1 MKTTKDKIRLL
12 TFFALCQNMLD
23 FIDGSWHGH
32 PANKQAVKMVT
43 KQMVRELEKTMAI
56 LFPPNRNDD
65 PELPDALDTFQNACT
80 AMESF
85 FMLGME
91 MEPYYKLAEQY
102 GYRVSTI
109 IVENRHGS
117 SSVHDVPSETIDKM
131 RNRFQI
137 KL

>member
-91 MEPYYKLAEQY
+91 MDVMDQTKKDSLNTQINILLKSY
-102 GYRVSTI
+102 G
-109 IVENRHGS
+109 
-117 SSVHDVPSETIDKM
+117 IDCWEKPM
-131 RNRFQI
+131 SNLW
-137 KL
+137 KN

>member
-43 KQMVRELEKTMAI
+43 KQMIRELEKTMAV
-56 LFPPNRNDD
+56 LFPHNRNDD

-91 MEPYYKLAEQY
+91 MDLMDDTKKDSLNTQINILLKSY
-102 GYRVSTI
+102 G
-109 IVENRHGS
+109 
-117 SSVHDVPSETIDKM
+117 IDCWEKPM
-131 RNRFQI
+131 SNLW
-137 KL
+137 KN

>member
-85 FMLGME
+85 FILGM
-91 MEPYYKLAEQY
+91 
-102 GYRVSTI
+102 
-109 IVENRHGS
+109 N
-117 SSVHDVPSETIDKM
+117 IDTLD
-131 RNRFQI
+131 QI
-137 KL
+137 KKDSLNTQLNILLKSYGIDCWEKPMSNLWKD

>member
-1 MKTTKDKIRLL
+1 MRTTKDKIRLL

-43 KQMVRELEKTMAI
+43 KQMIRELEKTMAV
-56 LFPPNRNDD
+56 LFPQDRNDD

-91 MEPYYKLAEQY
+91 MDQMDQTKKDSLNTQINILLKSY
-102 GYRVSTI
+102 G
-109 IVENRHGS
+109 
-117 SSVHDVPSETIDKM
+117 IDCWEKPM
-131 RNRFQI
+131 SNLW
-137 KL
+137 KN

>member
-43 KQMVRELEKTMAI
+43 KQMVRELEKTMAV

-85 FMLGME
+85 FMLGMNIDS
-91 MEPYYKLAEQY
+91 MDQVKKDSLNTQLNILLKSY
-102 GYRVSTI
+102 G
-109 IVENRHGS
+109 
-117 SSVHDVPSETIDKM
+117 IDCWEKPM
-131 RNRFQI
+131 
-137 KL
+137 KELWKD

>member
-43 KQMVRELEKTMAI
+43 KQMVRELEKTMAV

-91 MEPYYKLAEQY
+91 MDVIDQTKKDSLNTQINILLKSY
-102 GYRVSTI
+102 G
-109 IVENRHGS
+109 
-117 SSVHDVPSETIDKM
+117 IDCWEKPM
-131 RNRFQI
+131 SNLW
-137 KL
+137 KD

>member
-43 KQMVRELEKTMAI
+43 KQMIRELEKTMAV
-56 LFPPNRNDD
+56 LFPQNRNDD
-65 PELPDALDTFQNACT
+65 PDLPDALDTFQNACT

-91 MEPYYKLAEQY
+91 MDQMDQTKKDSLNTQINILLKSY
-102 GYRVSTI
+102 G
-109 IVENRHGS
+109 
-117 SSVHDVPSETIDKM
+117 IDCWEKPM
-131 RNRFQI
+131 SNLW
-137 KL
+137 KN

>member
-1 MKTTKDKIRLL
+1 MRTTKDKIRLL

-43 KQMVRELEKTMAI
+43 KQMMRELEKTMAV
-56 LFPPNRNDD
+56 LFPHNRNDD

-91 MEPYYKLAEQY
+91 MDQMDQTKKDSLNTQINILLKSY
-102 GYRVSTI
+102 G
-109 IVENRHGS
+109 
-117 SSVHDVPSETIDKM
+117 IDCWEKPM
-131 RNRFQI
+131 SNLW
-137 KL
+137 KN

>member
-1 MKTTKDKIRLL
+1 MKASKDKIRLL

-23 FIDGSWHGH
+23 FIDGSWNGH

-43 KQMVRELEKTMAI
+43 KQMIRELEKTMAV
-56 LFPPNRNDD
+56 LFPHNRNDD

-91 MEPYYKLAEQY
+91 MDVMDQTKKDSLNTQINILLKSY
-102 GYRVSTI
+102 G
-109 IVENRHGS
+109 
-117 SSVHDVPSETIDKM
+117 IDTWEKPM
-131 RNRFQI
+131 SNLW
-137 KL
+137 KD

>member
-43 KQMVRELEKTMAI
+43 KQMIRELEKTMAV
-56 LFPPNRNDD
+56 LFPQNRNDD

-85 FMLGME
+85 FILGMNMDQ
-91 MEPYYKLAEQY
+91 MEQVKKDSLNTQINILLKSY
-102 GYRVSTI
+102 G
-109 IVENRHGS
+109 
-117 SSVHDVPSETIDKM
+117 IDCWEKPM
-131 RNRFQI
+131 SNLW
-137 KL
+137 KD

>member
-43 KQMVRELEKTMAI
+43 KQMIRELEKTMAV
-56 LFPPNRNDD
+56 LFPQNRNDD

-80 AMESF
+80 AMEAF
-85 FMLGME
+85 FMLGMNIDS
-91 MEPYYKLAEQY
+91 MDQVKKDSLNTQLNILLKSY
-102 GYRVSTI
+102 G
-109 IVENRHGS
+109 
-117 SSVHDVPSETIDKM
+117 IDCWEKPM
-131 RNRFQI
+131 
-137 KL
+137 KELWKE

>member
-85 FMLGME
+85 FMLGMNIDS
-91 MEPYYKLAEQY
+91 MDQVKKDSLNTQLNILLKSY
-102 GYRVSTI
+102 G
-109 IVENRHGS
+109 
-117 SSVHDVPSETIDKM
+117 IDCWEKPM
-131 RNRFQI
+131 
-137 KL
+137 KELWKD

>member
-43 KQMVRELEKTMAI
+43 KQMIRELEKTMAV
-56 LFPPNRNDD
+56 LFPQNRNDD

-80 AMESF
+80 AMEAF

-91 MEPYYKLAEQY
+91 MDQMDETKKDSLNTQINILLKSY
-102 GYRVSTI
+102 G
-109 IVENRHGS
+109 
-117 SSVHDVPSETIDKM
+117 IDCWEKPM
-131 RNRFQI
+131 SNLW
-137 KL
+137 KN

>member
-23 FIDGSWHGH
+23 FIDESWHGH

-43 KQMVRELEKTMAI
+43 KQMIRELEKTMAI

-85 FMLGME
+85 FMLGMA
-91 MEPYYKLAEQY
+91 MDQMDQTKKDSLNTQINILLKSY
-102 GYRVSTI
+102 G
-109 IVENRHGS
+109 
-117 SSVHDVPSETIDKM
+117 IDCWEKPM
-131 RNRFQI
+131 SNLW
-137 KL
+137 KD

>member
-1 MKTTKDKIRLL
+1 MRTTKDKIRLL

-43 KQMVRELEKTMAI
+43 KQMIRELEKTMAV
-56 LFPPNRNDD
+56 LFPKDRNDD

-91 MEPYYKLAEQY
+91 MDQMDQTKKDSLNTQINILLKSY
-102 GYRVSTI
+102 G
-109 IVENRHGS
+109 
-117 SSVHDVPSETIDKM
+117 IDCWEKPM
-131 RNRFQI
+131 SNLW
-137 KL
+137 KN

>member
-1 MKTTKDKIRLL
+1 MRTTKDKIRLL

-43 KQMVRELEKTMAI
+43 KQMIRELEKTMAV
-56 LFPPNRNDD
+56 LFPQDRNDD

-85 FMLGME
+85 FILGMN
-91 MEPYYKLAEQY
+91 MDQMDQVKKDSLNTQINILLKSY
-102 GYRVSTI
+102 G
-109 IVENRHGS
+109 
-117 SSVHDVPSETIDKM
+117 IDCWEKPM
-131 RNRFQI
+131 SNLW
-137 KL
+137 KN

>member
-1 MKTTKDKIRLL
+1 MKATKDKIRLL

-23 FIDGSWHGH
+23 FIDGSWQGH

-43 KQMVRELEKTMAI
+43 KQMVRELEKTMAV

-91 MEPYYKLAEQY
+91 MDQMDPTRKDSLNTQINILLKSY
-102 GYRVSTI
+102 G
-109 IVENRHGS
+109 
-117 SSVHDVPSETIDKM
+117 IDCWEKPM
-131 RNRFQI
+131 SNLW
-137 KL
+137 KN

>member
-43 KQMVRELEKTMAI
+43 KQMVRELEKTMAV
-56 LFPPNRNDD
+56 LFPANRNDD
-65 PELPDALDTFQNACT
+65 TELPDALDTFQNACT

-91 MEPYYKLAEQY
+91 MDVMDQTKKDSLNTQINILLKSY
-102 GYRVSTI
+102 G
-109 IVENRHGS
+109 
-117 SSVHDVPSETIDKM
+117 IDCWEKPM
-131 RNRFQI
+131 SNLW
-137 KL
+137 KD

>member
-43 KQMVRELEKTMAI
+43 KQMIRELEKTMAV
-56 LFPPNRNDD
+56 LFPANRNDD
-65 PELPDALDTFQNACT
+65 PDLPGALDTFQNACT

-91 MEPYYKLAEQY
+91 MDQMDQTKKDSLNTQINILLKSY
-102 GYRVSTI
+102 G
-109 IVENRHGS
+109 
-117 SSVHDVPSETIDKM
+117 IDCWEKPM
-131 RNRFQI
+131 SNLW
-137 KL
+137 KN

>member
-1 MKTTKDKIRLL
+1 MRTTKDKIRLL

-43 KQMVRELEKTMAI
+43 KQMVRELEKTMAV
-56 LFPPNRNDD
+56 LFPQNRNDD

-85 FMLGME
+85 FILGMNMDQ
-91 MEPYYKLAEQY
+91 MEQVKKDSLNTQINILLKSY
-102 GYRVSTI
+102 G
-109 IVENRHGS
+109 
-117 SSVHDVPSETIDKM
+117 IDCWEKPM
-131 RNRFQI
+131 SNLW
-137 KL
+137 KD

>member
-1 MKTTKDKIRLL
+1 MRTTKDKIRLL

-43 KQMVRELEKTMAI
+43 KQMIRELEKTMAV
-56 LFPPNRNDD
+56 LFPQDRNDD

-85 FMLGME
+85 FMLGMN
-91 MEPYYKLAEQY
+91 MDQMDQTKKDSLNTQINILLKSY
-102 GYRVSTI
+102 G
-109 IVENRHGS
+109 
-117 SSVHDVPSETIDKM
+117 IDCWEKPM
-131 RNRFQI
+131 SNLW
-137 KL
+137 KN

>member
-43 KQMVRELEKTMAI
+43 KQMVRELERTMAV

-85 FMLGME
+85 FMLGMA
-91 MEPYYKLAEQY
+91 MDQMDKTKKDSLNTQINILLKSY
-102 GYRVSTI
+102 G
-109 IVENRHGS
+109 
-117 SSVHDVPSETIDKM
+117 IDCWEKPM
-131 RNRFQI
+131 SNLW
-137 KL
+137 KD